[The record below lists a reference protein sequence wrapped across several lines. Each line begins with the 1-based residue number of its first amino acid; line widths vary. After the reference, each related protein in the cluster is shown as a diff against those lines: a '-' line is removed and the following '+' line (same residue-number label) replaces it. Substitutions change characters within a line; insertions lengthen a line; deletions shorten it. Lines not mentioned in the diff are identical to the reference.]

1 LQRNKQQPHNKP
13 NSNNSKGHFKHGKQ
27 KTKTSRFGFFC
38 AQFVPSF
45 VANFCNNLTQ
55 QFNAAF
61 NARRHHQTPARHRP
75 QSQRGF

>member
-1 LQRNKQQPHNKP
+1 MANK
-13 NSNNSKGHFKHGKQ
+13 
-27 KTKTSRFGFFC
+27 KTKTSRFGFFAPSLRPVC
-38 AQFVPSF
+38 AQFAHSF
-45 VANFCNNLTQ
+45 VANFCSNLTQ

>member
-1 LQRNKQQPHNKP
+1 LQRNKRPHNKP
-13 NSNNSKGHFKHGKQ
+13 NGNNSNGHFKHGKQ
-27 KTKTSRFGFFC
+27 KTKTSRFGFF
-38 AQFVPSF
+38 APSF
-45 VANFCNNLTQ
+45 VANFCSNLTQ